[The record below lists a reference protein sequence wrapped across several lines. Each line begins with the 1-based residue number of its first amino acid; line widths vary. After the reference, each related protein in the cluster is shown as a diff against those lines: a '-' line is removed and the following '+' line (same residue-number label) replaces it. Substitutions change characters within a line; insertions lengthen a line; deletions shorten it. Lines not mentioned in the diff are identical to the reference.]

1 MPGDD
6 PRDPDGV
13 PDDVDDP
20 VGFAGAER
28 WTERLAAWP
37 RAGDVAL
44 PLTDVEASRST
55 TWARE
60 VLPPVGGTVLD
71 IGCGDGS
78 GALALVP
85 PATEV
90 IGVDPKGVLLDAF
103 VANAADRGVARRTVH
118 GRWPDVVATTP
129 GADVVVCHHL
139 LVGVGDIVPFVLT
152 LTERAR
158 LAVVVEL
165 MVEHPAPPLRD
176 AAEALGFESSDDPIR
191 GVDLVPVLGELG
203 LDPEL
208 VTHHRTIA
216 TGEPLAA
223 LVPTIRRWLDLP
235 AERDGHIETAIDEH
249 VAGRTIDVLT
259 MRWPGAADLVG

>member
-20 VGFAGAER
+20 VAFPAAAR
-28 WTERLAAWP
+28 WTDRLAAWP
-37 RAGDVAL
+37 RVDGLAL
-44 PLTDVEASRST
+44 PLTDVGASRST
-55 TWARE
+55 VWARE

-78 GALALVP
+78 AALALVP

-103 VANAADRGVARRTVH
+103 VSNAVERGVARRTVH
-118 GRWPDVVATTP
+118 GAWPDVVTTTP
-129 GADVVVCHHL
+129 GADVVLCHHL
-139 LVGVGDIVPFVLT
+139 LAGIGDIVPFVLT

-158 LAVVVEL
+158 LAVVAEL
-165 MVEHPAPPLRD
+165 TIEHPAPPLRE
-176 AAEALGFESSDDPIR
+176 AAEALGLAPTADPIR
-191 GVDLVPVLGELG
+191 GIDLVAVLGELG
-203 LDPEL
+203 LDPESM
-208 VTHHRTIA
+208 THRRTIA
-216 TGEPLAA
+216 AGEPLAA
-223 LVPTIRRWLDLP
+223 LVPTIRHWLDLP
-235 AERDGHIETAIDEH
+235 AEQDARIETAIDDH

-259 MRWPGAADLVG
+259 LRWPGAADLVG